1 MEMHSHKE
9 GAGPAC
15 VCLTFLSHFST
26 MKLFTSLV
34 FCSLVLGVSSVG
46 WFEFMGQAY
55 DGAKD
60 MWRAYSDMREANYKN
75 SDKYFHARGNYDAA
89 KRGPGGVWAAE
100 VISDFREA
108 YPRVTDLLKHG
119 DSGHGLADSM
129 ADQEANRWGRSG
141 KDPKHFRPPGL
152 PDKY

>member
-1 MEMHSHKE
+1 
-9 GAGPAC
+9 
-15 VCLTFLSHFST
+15 
-26 MKLFTSLV
+26 MKLFTGLV
-34 FCSLVLGVSSVG
+34 FCSLVLGVSSQG
-46 WFEFMGQAY
+46 WFEFLGQAY

-89 KRGPGGVWAAE
+89 QRGPGGVWAAE

-119 DSGHGLADSM
+119 DSGHGLEDSL

-141 KDPKHFRPPGL
+141 KDPNYYRPPCL